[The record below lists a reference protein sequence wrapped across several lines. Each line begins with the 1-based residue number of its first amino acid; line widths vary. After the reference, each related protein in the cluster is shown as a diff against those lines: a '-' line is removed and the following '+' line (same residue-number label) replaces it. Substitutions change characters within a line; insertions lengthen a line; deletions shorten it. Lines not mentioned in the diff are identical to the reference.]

1 MYSNKKAIEL
11 LRKADTLESQRVQ
24 YLNECQNVADLFRP
38 LKANITTT
46 RIEGDKSKIR
56 TLYDSRPIDMSLT
69 LASILFGTILNRAG
83 EWFQFDAVNKDINEL
98 EEVAEITD
106 HFVKVMLAK
115 MYDDKSNFESA
126 IFEGFRDTVDFG
138 TVATFIEE
146 GDNFDFV
153 CTTLNIKD
161 YLISENRDGKIDY
174 VILKTEKTA
183 RQIIQQWEEVPSNV
197 LKANQKDPF
206 TKFKLQLHIYPRAER
221 DKNKIDVLNKE
232 FAGCWIL
239 EEGKA
244 ILQETG
250 WDEFPIQVGRINK
263 VPSETYGTGISMYAA
278 PDAKLANKMWQF
290 LMEASEK
297 AIKPPFLIN
306 ANFSKSVNLTAN
318 ALNFPKFLTQSY
330 GNGARP
336 AVEPLLT
343 GSNIPITIDLLN
355 IKYSSMEKIFFLD
368 KLKIIDD
375 PRATATQ
382 VLEQSAERYRL
393 MLPLSVGIEEYIESV
408 LNRVFGILFRNSY
421 RMNDLPN
428 GGSSYELMEN
438 APFNM
443 ELPEALKTAPDIKTS
458 FVNPINQAQKISQM
472 SAIDNLVNSAGALSQ
487 LDPNVLDNI
496 NSDEI
501 IRSKADILNAP
512 TKILRSK
519 EEIQETRNQ
528 RQQQQQNE
536 QQGMDLERI
545 VNSAAKF
552 K

>member
-1 MYSNKKAIEL
+1 MYSNKKATDL
-11 LRKADTLESQRVQ
+11 LKKADTLEAQRVQ

-38 LKANITTT
+38 LKANITST

-56 TLYDSRPIDMSLT
+56 TLFDSRPIDMSLT

-98 EEVAEITD
+98 EEVAQITD

-115 MYDDKSNFESA
+115 MYDDKSNFEAA

-153 CTTLNIKD
+153 CTTLSIKD

-183 RQIIQQWEEVPSNV
+183 RQIIQQWEEVPESV
-197 LKANQKDPF
+197 LKANEKDPF
-206 TKFKLQLHIYPRAER
+206 TKFKLQLHIYPREER

-250 WDEFPIQVGRINK
+250 WDEFPVQVGRINK
-263 VPSETYGTGISMYAA
+263 IPSETYGTGISMYAA

-297 AIKPPFLIN
+297 AIKPPFLVN
-306 ANFSKSVNLTAN
+306 AEFSKSVNLNAN
-318 ALNFPKFLTQSY
+318 ALNFPKLLS
-330 GNGARP
+330 GASSARP
-336 AVEPLLT
+336 AVEPLMT
-343 GSNIPITIDLLN
+343 GSNIPISIDLLN

-393 MLPLSVGIEEYIESV
+393 MLPLSVGIEEYIEST
-408 LNRVFGILFRNSY
+408 LNRIFGILFRKSY

-428 GGSSYELMEN
+428 GGSSYELLPN

-458 FVNPINQAQKISQM
+458 FVNPINQAQKIAQM
-472 SAIDNLVNSAGALSQ
+472 SAIDNVINSAGALAQ

-496 NSDEI
+496 NADEV
-501 IRSKADILNAP
+501 IRSKAEILNSP

-519 EEIQETRNQ
+519 AEIQETRNT
-528 RQQQQQNE
+528 RQQQAQNE
-536 QQGMDLERI
+536 QQGMDLER
-545 VNSAAKF
+545 VVDAAAKL